1 MFEGIQFN
9 SIQFNSI
16 QADIV
21 TYSNVVNVL
30 LSILNNIPIISI
42 VFRNN
47 YGL

>member
-1 MFEGIQFN
+1 MFEGIR
-9 SIQFNSI
+9 
-16 QADIV
+16 ADIV